1 MTDELKAGLQGSLRG
16 PVVAPGDADYDLVRA
31 LYNGMINKRPRLI
44 ARCVDAAD
52 VITAVNFGRGEGLL
66 VAIRGGGHS
75 GPGLGSCDD
84 GLVID
89 LSMMKSVRVDP
100 ANRCVRVD
108 PGCTSGDVD
117 HATHPFGLAVPFG
130 IVSTT
135 GVAGL
140 TLGGGT
146 GYLTRKYGLTADN
159 LLEADVVLADG
170 TFVTAGP
177 TQHSDLF
184 WALRGGGGNFGVVT
198 SFLFRTHPVAAVYAG
213 PIFWDATHAGAVMR
227 AYRDYLPEAPEELGI
242 FVGLKTVPS
251 MDPFPREGWGKRAC
265 AIIGACNGSAEDGEK
280 ALAPILHG
288 VPEPIFNW
296 MSEIPFPAMQTLF
309 DPFFPKGLQWYWK
322 GDFVASLPDEAIE
335 THIEQ
340 AAQAPSELSLMH
352 LYPIDGAVQRVPEN
366 SAAWS
371 ARDARWSM
379 VIAGI
384 DPDPGKA
391 QALKA
396 WGRAYWQA
404 VHPHNLA
411 GAYVNFMMDDEVDGR
426 VPAAYGKNYERL
438 ASIKAKYDPQNLF
451 RVNQN
456 IPPAPNTTNLSPWKS
471 ITIRR
476 QSNRASSY
484 CC

>member
-1 MTDELKAGLQGSLRG
+1 MTDDLRAGLQEGLRG
-16 PVVAPGDADYDLVRA
+16 PVIAPGDAEYDSVRA
-31 LYNGMINKRPRLI
+31 LYNGMIDKRPRLI
-44 ARCVDAAD
+44 ARCADAAD
-52 VITAVNFGRGEGLL
+52 VTTAVNFGREEGLL
-66 VAIRGGGHS
+66 IAIRGGGHN

-84 GLVID
+84 GLMID
-89 LSMMKSVRVDP
+89 LSTMTSVRVDP
-100 ANRCVRVD
+100 TSRSVRVD

-117 HATHPFGLAVPFG
+117 HATHAFGLAVPFG

-146 GYLTRKYGLTADN
+146 GYLTRKYGLTVDN

-170 TFVTAGP
+170 TFVTASP
-177 TQHSDLF
+177 SEHSDLF
-184 WALRGGGGNFGVVT
+184 WALCGGGGNFGVVT
-198 SFLFRTHPVAAVYAG
+198 SFLFRAHPVDTVYAG
-213 PIFWDATHAGAVMR
+213 PIFWEATHAKAVMR

-265 AIIGACNGSAEDGEK
+265 AIIGAYSGSAADGEK
-280 ALAPILHG
+280 VLAPILEA
-288 VPEPIFNW
+288 VPAPIFNW
-296 MSEIPFPAMQTLF
+296 MSEIPFPAMQGLF

-335 THIEQ
+335 THIEH
-340 AAQAPSELSLMH
+340 ASKAPSELSLMH
-352 LYPIDGAVQRVPEN
+352 LYPIDGAVQRVPKE
-366 SAAWS
+366 STAWS

-384 DPDPGKA
+384 SSNPGLA
-391 QALKA
+391 QDLKT

-404 VHPHNLA
+404 VHPFNLQ
-411 GAYVNFMMDDEVDGR
+411 GAYVNFMMDDEVEGR
-426 VPAAYGKNYERL
+426 VQATYGENYERL

-456 IPPAPNTTNLSPWKS
+456 ILPTRDTTNTLP
-471 ITIRR
+471 
-476 QSNRASSY
+476 
-484 CC
+484 